1 MEPISKVNLERI
13 TNGIYAFTMTL
24 LVRNI
29 QSPRPDAVLSDAAID
44 SYVGMTVLSIIDFI
58 GAFIILGMF
67 WLFYFQMFHRI
78 RSVDF
83 RFVHLHLLSLMIV
96 VFVPFTQTFSD
107 DRIGIPVSA
116 FLFQVNYFALATLLI
131 VQWHYAANNPA
142 LMEPKTSR
150 PEVDFLFRK
159 FLVPLGVSLLGIVL
173 VLTGS
178 IYIDFL
184 YLLPFVIL
192 GLFFR
197 NPPENTE
204 PENGGATTAGGVVDD
219 DTPAARPGGV
229 PEEKE

>member
-29 QSPRPDAVLSDAAID
+29 QSPQQNAVMSDAAID
-44 SYVGMTVLSIIDFI
+44 NYVGMTVLSVVDFF

-107 DRIGIPVSA
+107 ERVGIPVSA
-116 FLFQVNYFALATLLI
+116 VLFQFNYFALATLLV

-142 LMEPKTSR
+142 LIEPGTTR
-150 PEVDFLFRK
+150 PEVLFLQKK
-159 FLVPLGVSLLGIVL
+159 FLVPLGVSLLGITL
-173 VLTGS
+173 VLANMPH
-178 IYIDFL
+178 IDML
-184 YLLPFVIL
+184 YLFPFVIL
-192 GLFFR
+192 GIFFR
-197 NPPENTE
+197 HPPEKTDA
-204 PENGGATTAGGVVDD
+204 ENGGVDAASGAGDESA
-219 DTPAARPGGV
+219 PAVQQEAV
-229 PEEKE
+229 PEEEE

>member
-29 QSPRPDAVLSDAAID
+29 QSPEHAAVMSDAAINT
-44 SYVGMTVLSIIDFI
+44 YVGTTVLSIVDFI

-78 RSVDF
+78 RSVDY

-96 VFVPFTQTFSD
+96 VFVPFTQSFAD
-107 DRIGIPVSA
+107 DRVGIPVSA
-116 FLFQVNYFALATLLI
+116 VLFQFNYFALATLLL

-142 LMEPKTSR
+142 LIEPGTPR
-150 PEVDFLFRK
+150 AEINFLHKK
-159 FLVPLGVSLLGIVL
+159 FLVPLGVSLLGIIL
-173 VLTGS
+173 VLTGI

-192 GLFFR
+192 GIFFR
-197 NPPENTE
+197 NPPEGTAV
-204 PENGGATTAGGVVDD
+204 ENGEG
-219 DTPAARPGGV
+219 DTVPASRPAEV
-229 PEEKE
+229 PDEKE